1 MNLTKKFLRVI
12 AFVLFAVIALQL
24 PTFALPADYGLAN
37 ETEQSDVSSDG
48 SDPFGDGARI
58 IGEDESLRTEDTK
71 HFILS
76 NGTKIAARYEVPVHY
91 EVNGEWKDIDNT
103 LTLQDSVDADD
114 IKGFVNTASGV
125 RFKFASNSKSA
136 KLFRMKFDEYEV
148 SWGLASNNVNNVS
161 PVVAGKPSFEDLD
174 ENERAMALENL
185 SSVVRYA
192 NVFDGV
198 DIEYVVRG
206 NDVKENIVI
215 KEKQDSYSYK
225 FEIKTKKLTASL
237 EEDGS
242 VSLKNN
248 SGETVLVIPS
258 PFMYDA
264 NGDPSQEVSFDLV
277 KKNGNGKYELTVTA
291 DKTWVD
297 NAAFPVTVDPYLKT
311 ESNRSSFDTSWYTE
325 SKPDAHTET
334 YYFFAGKKD
343 GTRNRGYLKV
353 LTLPTLSS
361 SDVITSATLVMCQGG
376 SIFPTNTESKGVF
389 VYEAPTFSGTYPTWN
404 QLKDKPLGDALD
416 YNKRTIAKNTYISFN
431 ITRAVKNWYKDPTS
445 NNGLIFIGSNED
457 SSSDAYIRYWSEDN
471 GGEIY
476 RPSLVVSYLNCKG
489 LENYQSYHTSSA
501 ASAGTGYVNDFS
513 GALTFVHSDFAGSG
527 SRMPVSVSHIYNSAI
542 IGEDR
547 YYAQFYT
554 DEMQSGKGW
563 KLNVQEKIR
572 NITNAPKNQIDNSDA
587 TYVFTDEDGTEHYF
601 KLKSGEEA
609 KGNPRSY
616 VCETDPDLTLTR
628 EKKNSVTTF
637 TMVNDKTHYSKIFD
651 GDGYI
656 TAQNDNNGNS
666 ISYEYETYEHTEK
679 DKNGKDVTEDYH
691 YLTKVTDGADRIYT
705 FGYDDNHRVTSI
717 TDPAG
722 KTITYSYNENGELI
736 TITYPWS
743 KTSTFEYENGLLIK
757 ATDNER
763 NYSIIY
769 EYGKEADAR
778 KVVKVTEYGG
788 NTAGITLGITYNDNA
803 TTEFRTAGSD
813 DVYGTE
819 DDLLTTYGFDY
830 LGRCIV
836 AYTTDLDKN
845 NIYGVSSSTFQNSN
859 KVSTGNKITESASI
873 GVYTPNLISDPSFED
888 DESLG
893 GYADSGATVTVE
905 SSEYYFGARSRK
917 VVVPTATADTTGFG
931 FLNIAREKGKHTFS
945 VYVKLT
951 DITKSTDDKN
961 SGLAIKIETP
971 DGTVTEKVFRFE
983 SDNIG
988 EWQRLEFT
996 ADCTSIGLITATI
1009 GLKNASGTF
1018 YIDMA
1023 QLEKGDCATY
1033 PNAVING
1040 SFGSKLDGWTTSGSN
1055 VRKAS
1060 TLPGDYTGD
1069 PLPSVFGSG
1078 LRIDGDFITNSYAE
1092 QTIVVNDNI
1101 SDSFILS
1108 GWGKATSAQTLTA
1121 EQENTASS
1129 DNHNIVNKTGT
1140 RFMLKATVKYE
1151 DKKTSTGEPRTNRTY
1166 TVEIPFND
1174 QYTGWQ
1180 FVSKPLIVKTDDDF
1194 EVTKINTI
1202 TIAAV
1207 YANNLNTAYFDNIAL
1222 VRDVAYSY
1230 TYDSNGNVISTQ
1242 ALKEQKS
1249 TLEYSTSNDLTKQ
1262 NNASGF
1268 NYEYTYDSKHNML
1281 TATSEGKVKTTLE
1294 YDANGNP
1301 TSTVIS
1307 APPESNDNSKIYSS
1321 ATYTSDKNYTASLTD
1336 SRGNTVR
1343 YDVNLKT
1350 GITNSV
1356 TDANGA
1362 KTVYTYDNRDRL
1374 TKVSSAKEDGSSV
1387 RLREEEVSYT
1397 YENGRLSE
1405 ISVPMEWMS
1414 NVADTRKYSFVYD
1427 EFGNVLSTKFG
1438 TKTLMTNTYAPNNG
1452 KLTSSTYGNGT
1463 SINYVYDNL
1472 DRIVSLRY
1480 NNNEQTAF
1488 NYTYNRFGSVS
1499 AITDTASGI
1508 AKIYDY
1514 DTVGRLISARTEN
1527 GTNDVFRTHYTYD
1540 GLSRLDTLKY
1550 VYSTAAGTRY
1560 THEYSA
1566 TYGEDSRVNTF
1577 GLNGIFS
1584 ITPTFDGLGRQSS
1597 RVLKNGSGAQV
1608 EKEDYAFLAGAG
1620 GNNATTTL
1628 IGSATYYG
1636 AGMTGTQYSYEY
1648 DANNNLT
1655 AIKKN
1660 GATLHT
1666 YTYDS
1671 LGQLT
1676 SWYNAATDKTVRYG
1690 YYKGGNL
1697 KNIYDGEDTVS
1708 FVYNNGDGIA
1718 DRLMV
1723 YDGQLLSY
1731 DEIGNPLKF
1740 RDGISMTWKN
1750 GRQLATLTNGQ
1761 TSASYAYD
1769 ESGIRTKKTVNGV
1782 TTTFQLDGSKI
1793 VSENRNG
1800 TVQSYFYDE
1809 NGSVLGITYGGENYY
1824 FRKNFRNDVLAILNA
1839 SGEVVVEYSYNP
1851 WGNILAV
1858 TGSLASTLGA
1868 DNPFRYRGYYYDTE
1882 SCFYYLNSRYYD
1894 AKVCR
1899 FVNADDASTLT
1910 ATPTGLT
1917 DKNLY
1922 AYCDNNPIMRRDG
1935 DGEFWHI
1942 LVGAAVGALVSGIV
1956 KVVENVVT
1964 GEDWNKGLA
1973 KEMLTGAASGALAA
1987 TGASVAVMAVGSAAI
2002 SMAGNVADQIER
2014 NNGIENFDMGE
2025 MVYKGVVG
2033 GILGAVGGP
2042 GKGTKNLMRQ
2052 GIKSV
2057 TSTAKEF
2064 ANKGV
2069 AAGVKKIGKAAV
2081 YYVSQTKGFYKDLF
2095 RDARRS
2101 VIKSLAGD
2109 AAKDTLQRLLR
2120 EIYS

>member
-1 MNLTKKFLRVI
+1 MNLTKKFFRVI

-24 PTFALPADYGLAN
+24 PTFALPADYGLTN

-48 SDPFGDGARI
+48 TDPFGDGARI

-91 EVNGEWKDIDNT
+91 EVDGEWKDIDNS
-103 LTLQDSVDADD
+103 LTLQNSVDADD

-174 ENERAMALENL
+174 ENERATALENL

-192 NVFDGV
+192 DIFDGV

-248 SGETVLVIPS
+248 AGKTVLCIPA
-258 PFMYDA
+258 PYMYDA
-264 NGDPSQEVSFDLV
+264 NGEPSQNVSFELV
-277 KKNGNGKYELTVTA
+277 AKNGNGKYELTVTA

-628 EKKNSVTTF
+628 EKTNTVTTF

-788 NTAGITLGITYNDNA
+788 ETAGITLGITYNDNA

-996 ADCTSIGLITATI
+996 ADCTSIGLITAAI

-1033 PNAVING
+1033 PNAVTNG
-1040 SFGSKLDGWTTSGSN
+1040 AFISKSLGGWTFSDDSKVSISGGN
-1055 VRKAS
+1055 
-1060 TLPGDYTGD
+1060 
-1069 PLPSVFGSG
+1069 
-1078 LRIDGDFITNSYAE
+1078 LRINGDFITNSYAE
-1092 QTIVVNDNI
+1092 QTIVVNNNI

-1140 RFMLKATVKYE
+1140 RFMLKATVKYK

-1180 FVSKPLIVKTDDDF
+1180 FVSKPIIVKPDDGY

-1249 TLEYSTSNDLTKQ
+1249 KLEYNKSNDLITQ
-1262 NNASGF
+1262 NNASGY
-1268 NYEYTYDSKHNML
+1268 NYSYEYYDDHNLKSSTSESGIKTFITYD
-1281 TATSEGKVKTTLE
+1281 E
-1294 YDANGNP
+1294 NGNAINTKVSGTTDPDNIASP
-1301 TSTVIS
+1301 T
-1307 APPESNDNSKIYSS
+1307 NDVIYSS
-1321 ATYTSDKNYTASLTD
+1321 ATYSENGQYIISLTD
-1336 SRGNTVR
+1336 SRGKVTTRNINET
-1343 YDVNLKT
+1343 T
-1350 GITNSV
+1350 GVLNST
-1356 TDANGA
+1356 TDANGN
-1362 KTVYTYDNRDRL
+1362 T
-1374 TKVSSAKEDGSSV
+1374 
-1387 RLREEEVSYT
+1387 VSYEYDDRYRVT
-1397 YENGRLSE
+1397 RMYSGATDIIYEYMKGSLSKIKTKATNYAGTDYE
-1405 ISVPMEWMS
+1405 EYVNIYDAFGNKISVS
-1414 NVADTRKYSFVYD
+1414 V
-1427 EFGNVLSTKFG
+1427 GNITLSTNHF
-1438 TKTLMTNTYAPNNG
+1438 APNNG
-1452 KLTSSTYGNGT
+1452 KLTSSEYGNGVT
-1463 SINYVYDNL
+1463 VNYYYDHL
-1472 DRIVSLRY
+1472 DRVVKKCY
-1480 NNNEQTAF
+1480 NNNEDTAF
-1488 NYTYNRFGSVS
+1488 LYLYNGLGALSSV
-1499 AITDTASGI
+1499 TDTATQE
-1508 AKIYDY
+1508 KISYVY
-1514 DTVGRLISARTEN
+1514 DTVGRPSETRTEKGDNIFRVLYGYDELSRPNSLIYKYN
-1527 GTNDVFRTHYTYD
+1527 GAYTQKYSTSYIADNRITLFKLNNGQSDVF
-1540 GLSRLDTLKY
+1540 SIAPMFDT
-1550 VYSTAAGTRY
+1550 
-1560 THEYSA
+1560 
-1566 TYGEDSRVNTF
+1566 
-1577 GLNGIFS
+1577 
-1584 ITPTFDGLGRQSS
+1584 LGRQTS
-1597 RVLKNGSGAQV
+1597 RTLKNGSGAQV
-1608 EKEDYAFLAGAG
+1608 DKEVYSFLVGAG
-1620 GNNATTTL
+1620 GANASTSMVSSV
-1628 IGSATYYG
+1628 GYYG
-1636 AGMTGTQYSYEY
+1636 SDSTVDETY
-1648 DANNNLT
+1648 
-1655 AIKKN
+1655 
-1660 GATLHT
+1660 T
-1666 YTYDS
+1666 YTYDN
-1671 LGQLT
+1671 LG
-1676 SWYNAATDKTVRYG
+1676 NIKTVSKNGTQIAAYTYNSFNMLTGYTDADGNTYTYG
-1690 YYKGGNL
+1690 YSSG
-1697 KNIYDGEDTVS
+1697 KNISETGKYLLFYTDDVWLDRVTCITDDASGKVFGITYDGIGNT
-1708 FVYNNGDGIA
+1708 
-1718 DRLMV
+1718 
-1723 YDGQLLSY
+1723 LSY
-1731 DEIGNPLKF
+1731 
-1740 RDGISMTWKN
+1740 RDGMSFTWKN
-1750 GRQLATLTNGQ
+1750 GRQLATFTQGQ
-1761 TSASYAYD
+1761 TSASYDYN
-1769 ESGIRTKKTVNGV
+1769 ESGIRNKKTVNGV
-1782 TTTFQLDGSKI
+1782 TTTYQLAGSMI

-1800 TVQSYFYDE
+1800 NIIQYYYNE
-1809 NGSVLGITYGGENYY
+1809 AGSVIGLRYNGNDY
-1824 FRKNFRNDVLAILNA
+1824 FFRRNLQGDIIAILNTA
-1839 SGEVVVEYSYNP
+1839 GQTVVSYEYDP
-1851 WGNILAV
+1851 WGNILS
-1858 TGSLASTLGA
+1858 TSGSLASTLGVA
-1868 DNPFRYRGYYYDTE
+1868 NPFRYRGYYYDTE
-1882 SCFYYLNSRYYD
+1882 SGLYYLQTRYYD
-1894 AKVCR
+1894 AAVGR
-1899 FVNADDASTLT
+1899 FINADGYTSTGQGFL
-1910 ATPTGLT
+1910 G
-1917 DKNLY
+1917 NNMY
-1922 AYCDNNPIMRRDG
+1922 AYCLYNPISYTDP
-1935 DGEFWHI
+1935 
-1942 LVGAAVGALVSGIV
+1942 S
-1956 KVVENVVT
+1956 
-1964 GEDWNKGLA
+1964 
-1973 KEMLTGAASGALAA
+1973 
-1987 TGASVAVMAVGSAAI
+1987 
-2002 SMAGNVADQIER
+2002 GNVAKEQQIIRSDTEGMVITYQCYHINYKRPRILPIYGTYGNGKGNVYIVNLSAGNLKKYYLAPNDVVVRDLR
-2014 NNGIENFDMGE
+2014 NNLDSNGRHDPNMQVVDSYRIENQLEQAEIILYIILYNKRFPSSPKWSRSPTSMLDE
-2025 MVYKGVVG
+2025 WAAHNTAYKYS
-2033 GILGAVGGP
+2033 
-2042 GKGTKNLMRQ
+2042 Q
-2052 GIKSV
+2052 
-2057 TSTAKEF
+2057 
-2064 ANKGV
+2064 
-2069 AAGVKKIGKAAV
+2069 KIGFLSEYGDRA
-2081 YYVSQTKGFYKDLF
+2081 
-2095 RDARRS
+2095 RS
-2101 VIKSLAGD
+2101 VDFNNADEFLSYYDYFLPALDDIIS
-2109 AAKDTLQRLLR
+2109 RLTWW
-2120 EIYS
+2120 E

>member
-1 MNLTKKFLRVI
+1 MI

-114 IKGFVNTASGV
+114 IKGFVNTSSGV

-174 ENERAMALENL
+174 ENERATALENL

-192 NVFDGV
+192 DIFDGV

-264 NGDPSQEVSFDLV
+264 NGEPSQEVSFDLV

-297 NAAFPVTVDPYLKT
+297 NAAFPVTVDPYIKT

-325 SKPDAHTET
+325 SKPNAHTET
-334 YYFFAGKKD
+334 YSFVAGKKD

-416 YNKRTIAKNTYISFN
+416 YNKRTIANDTYISFN
-431 ITRAVKNWYKDPTS
+431 ITRAVKKWYKSPSS
-445 NNGLIFIGSNED
+445 NKGLIFIGSNEN
-457 SSSDAYIRYWSEDN
+457 SSSDAFIRYWSEDN
-471 GGEIY
+471 GGVAY

-489 LENYQSYHTSSA
+489 LENYQSYHTASA

-572 NITNAPKNQIDNSDA
+572 NITNAPEDQIDNSDA

-601 KLKSGEEA
+601 KLKSGESA
-609 KGNPRSY
+609 TGNPRSY

-628 EKKNSVTTF
+628 KKTNNVTTF

-656 TAQNDNNGNS
+656 TAQKDNNGNTVAYTYG
-666 ISYEYETYEHTEK
+666 SYNHTESGSTVVYK
-679 DKNGKDVTEDYH
+679 
-691 YLTKVTDGADRIYT
+691 YLTKVTDGAGREYT
-705 FGYDDNHRVTSI
+705 FGYDSKHRVTSI

-722 KTITYSYNENGELI
+722 KKITYSYNANGELI
-736 TITYPWS
+736 TITYPWN
-743 KTSTFEYENGLLIK
+743 KTSTFEYANGLLIK
-757 ATDNER
+757 ATDKER
-763 NYSIIY
+763 NYSVKY
-769 EYGKEADAR
+769 EYGTGADAR

-788 NTAGITLGITYNDNA
+788 ETAGITLGITYNDNA
-803 TTEFRTAGSD
+803 TTVFRTAGSD
-813 DVYGTE
+813 DVYGTA

-873 GVYTPNLISDPSFED
+873 GVYTPNLIADPSFED

-996 ADCTSIGLITATI
+996 ADCTSIGLITAAI

-1055 VRKAS
+1055 VKKAS

-1108 GWGKATSAQTLTA
+1108 GWGKATSAQTLTS

-1151 DKKTSTGEPRTNRTY
+1151 DKNTSTGAPRTNRTY

-1180 FVSKPLIVKTDDDF
+1180 FVSKPIIVKTDDDF

-1249 TLEYSTSNDLTKQ
+1249 KLEYNKSNDLITQ
-1262 NNASGF
+1262 NNASGY
-1268 NYEYTYDSKHNML
+1268 NYSYEYYDDHNLKSSTSESGIKTFITYD
-1281 TATSEGKVKTTLE
+1281 E
-1294 YDANGNP
+1294 NGNAINTKVSGTTDPDNIASP
-1301 TSTVIS
+1301 T
-1307 APPESNDNSKIYSS
+1307 NDVIYSS
-1321 ATYTSDKNYTASLTD
+1321 ATYSENGQYIISLTD
-1336 SRGNTVR
+1336 SRGKVTTRNINET
-1343 YDVNLKT
+1343 T
-1350 GITNSV
+1350 GVLNST
-1356 TDANGA
+1356 TDANGNTVSYEYDDRYRVTRMYSGA
-1362 KTVYTYDNRDRL
+1362 TDIIYEYMNGSLSKIKTKATNFSDTDYEEYVNTYDAFGN
-1374 TKVSSAKEDGSSV
+1374 K
-1387 RLREEEVSYT
+1387 
-1397 YENGRLSE
+1397 
-1405 ISVPMEWMS
+1405 ISVS
-1414 NVADTRKYSFVYD
+1414 V
-1427 EFGNVLSTKFG
+1427 GNITLSTNHF
-1438 TKTLMTNTYAPNNG
+1438 APNNG
-1452 KLTSSTYGNGT
+1452 KLTSSEYGNGVT
-1463 SINYVYDNL
+1463 VNYFYDHL
-1472 DRIVSLRY
+1472 DRVVKKCY
-1480 NNNEQTAF
+1480 NNNEDTAF
-1488 NYTYNRFGSVS
+1488 LYLYNGLGALSSV
-1499 AITDTASGI
+1499 TDTATQE
-1508 AKIYDY
+1508 KISYVY
-1514 DTVGRLISARTEN
+1514 DTVGRPSETRTEKGDNIFRVLYGYDEISRPNTLTYKYNNAYTQKYSTSYIADNRITLFKLNN
-1527 GTNDVFRTHYTYD
+1527 GQSDVF
-1540 GLSRLDTLKY
+1540 
-1550 VYSTAAGTRY
+1550 
-1560 THEYSA
+1560 
-1566 TYGEDSRVNTF
+1566 
-1577 GLNGIFS
+1577 S
-1584 ITPTFDGLGRQSS
+1584 IVPTFDTLGRQTS
-1597 RVLKNGSGAQV
+1597 RTLKNGSGAQV
-1608 EKEDYAFLAGAG
+1608 DKEMYSFVAGAG
-1620 GNNATTTL
+1620 GANASTSMVSSV
-1628 IGSATYYG
+1628 GYYG
-1636 AGMTGTQYSYEY
+1636 SDSTVDETY
-1648 DANNNLT
+1648 
-1655 AIKKN
+1655 
-1660 GATLHT
+1660 T
-1666 YTYDS
+1666 YTYDN
-1671 LGQLT
+1671 LG
-1676 SWYNAATDKTVRYG
+1676 NIKTVSKNGTQIAAYTYNSFNMLTGYTDADGNTYTYG
-1690 YYKGGNL
+1690 YSSG
-1697 KNIYDGEDTVS
+1697 KNISETGKYLLFYTDDVWLDRVTCITDDASGKVFGITYDGIGNT
-1708 FVYNNGDGIA
+1708 
-1718 DRLMV
+1718 
-1723 YDGQLLSY
+1723 LSY
-1731 DEIGNPLKF
+1731 
-1740 RDGISMTWKN
+1740 RDGISFTWKN
-1750 GRQLATLTNGQ
+1750 GRQLATFTQGQ
-1761 TSASYAYD
+1761 TSASYDYN
-1769 ESGIRTKKTVNGV
+1769 ESGIRNKKTVNGV
-1782 TTTFQLDGSKI
+1782 TTTFQLAGSMI

-1800 TVQSYFYDE
+1800 NIIQYYYNE
-1809 NGSVLGITYGGENYY
+1809 AGSVIGLRYNGNDY
-1824 FRKNFRNDVLAILNA
+1824 FFRRTVNGDIIAILNT
-1839 SGEVVVEYSYNP
+1839 SGEVVVTYEYDP
-1851 WGNILAV
+1851 WGNILS
-1858 TGSLASTLGA
+1858 TSGSLASTLGA
-1868 DNPFRYRGYYYDTE
+1868 DNPFRYRGYYYDNE
-1882 SCFYYLNSRYYD
+1882 SGLYYLQTRYYD
-1894 AKVCR
+1894 AAVGR
-1899 FVNADDASTLT
+1899 FINADGFTSTGQGFL
-1910 ATPTGLT
+1910 G
-1917 DKNLY
+1917 NNMY
-1922 AYCDNNPIMRRDG
+1922 AYCLNNPISYTDP
-1935 DGEFWHI
+1935 
-1942 LVGAAVGALVSGIV
+1942 S
-1956 KVVENVVT
+1956 
-1964 GEDWNKGLA
+1964 
-1973 KEMLTGAASGALAA
+1973 
-1987 TGASVAVMAVGSAAI
+1987 
-2002 SMAGNVADQIER
+2002 GNVAKEQQIIRSDTEGMVITYQCYHINYKRPRILPIYGTYGNGKGNVYIVNLSAGNLKKYYLAPNDVVVRDLR
-2014 NNGIENFDMGE
+2014 NNLDSNGRHDPNMQVVDSYRIENQLEQAEIILYIILYNKRFPSSPKWSRSPTSMLDE
-2025 MVYKGVVG
+2025 WAAHNTAYKYS
-2033 GILGAVGGP
+2033 
-2042 GKGTKNLMRQ
+2042 Q
-2052 GIKSV
+2052 
-2057 TSTAKEF
+2057 
-2064 ANKGV
+2064 
-2069 AAGVKKIGKAAV
+2069 KIGFLSEYGDRA
-2081 YYVSQTKGFYKDLF
+2081 
-2095 RDARRS
+2095 RS
-2101 VIKSLAGD
+2101 VDFNNADEFLSYYDYFLPALDDIIS
-2109 AAKDTLQRLLR
+2109 RLTWW
-2120 EIYS
+2120 E

>member
-1 MNLTKKFLRVI
+1 
-12 AFVLFAVIALQL
+12 
-24 PTFALPADYGLAN
+24 
-37 ETEQSDVSSDG
+37 
-48 SDPFGDGARI
+48 
-58 IGEDESLRTEDTK
+58 
-71 HFILS
+71 
-76 NGTKIAARYEVPVHY
+76 
-91 EVNGEWKDIDNT
+91 
-103 LTLQDSVDADD
+103 
-114 IKGFVNTASGV
+114 
-125 RFKFASNSKSA
+125 
-136 KLFRMKFDEYEV
+136 
-148 SWGLASNNVNNVS
+148 
-161 PVVAGKPSFEDLD
+161 
-174 ENERAMALENL
+174 
-185 SSVVRYA
+185 
-192 NVFDGV
+192 
-198 DIEYVVRG
+198 
-206 NDVKENIVI
+206 
-215 KEKQDSYSYK
+215 
-225 FEIKTKKLTASL
+225 
-237 EEDGS
+237 
-242 VSLKNN
+242 
-248 SGETVLVIPS
+248 
-258 PFMYDA
+258 
-264 NGDPSQEVSFDLV
+264 
-277 KKNGNGKYELTVTA
+277 
-291 DKTWVD
+291 
-297 NAAFPVTVDPYLKT
+297 
-311 ESNRSSFDTSWYTE
+311 
-325 SKPDAHTET
+325 
-334 YYFFAGKKD
+334 
-343 GTRNRGYLKV
+343 
-353 LTLPTLSS
+353 
-361 SDVITSATLVMCQGG
+361 MCQGG
-376 SIFPTNTESKGVF
+376 SVFPTNTDSKGVF
-389 VYEAPTFSGTYPTWN
+389 VYEAPTFSGTYPTWR
-404 QLKDKPLGDALD
+404 QLEGKSLGDALD
-416 YNKRTIAKNTYISFN
+416 YNKRTIANDTYISFN
-431 ITRAVKNWYKDPTS
+431 ITRAVKKWYKSPS
-445 NNGLIFIGSNED
+445 LNNGLIFVGSNEN
-457 SSSDAYIRYWSEDN
+457 SSSDAFIRYWSEDN
-471 GGEIY
+471 GGVAY

-489 LENYQSYHTSSA
+489 LENYQSYHTASA

-554 DEMQSGKGW
+554 DEMQSGNGW

-572 NITNAPKNQIDNSDA
+572 NITNAPEDQIDNSDA

-601 KLKSGEEA
+601 KLKSGESA
-609 KGNPRSY
+609 TGNPRSY

-628 EKKNSVTTF
+628 KKTNNVTTF

-656 TAQNDNNGNS
+656 TAQKDNNGNTVAYTYG
-666 ISYEYETYEHTEK
+666 SYNHTES
-679 DKNGKDVTEDYH
+679 GKTVVYK
-691 YLTKVTDGADRIYT
+691 YLTKVTDGAGRIYT

-722 KTITYSYNENGELI
+722 KTIAYSYNENGELT
-736 TITYPWS
+736 TITYPWN
-743 KTSTFEYENGLLIK
+743 KTSTFEYANGLLIK
-757 ATDNER
+757 ATDKER

-769 EYGKEADAR
+769 EYGTGADAR

-803 TTEFRTAGSD
+803 TTVFRTAGSD
-813 DVYGTE
+813 DVYGTA

-873 GVYTPNLISDPSFED
+873 GMYSPNLMLDPSFEETD
-888 DESLG
+888 ALG
-893 GYADSGATVTVE
+893 GYPDTGATVTVD
-905 SSEYYFGARSRK
+905 SSEHYIGERSRK
-917 VVVPTATADTTGFG
+917 VVVSEAKNETVGFG

-961 SGLAIKIETP
+961 SGLAITFEAP

-1023 QLEKGDCATY
+1023 QLEKGECATY
-1033 PNAVING
+1033 PNPVSNG
-1040 SFGSKLDGWTTSGSN
+1040 SFVNSDLSGWTASDAN
-1055 VRKAS
+1055 VSSYEKQ
-1060 TLPGDYTGD
+1060 
-1069 PLPSVFGSG
+1069 
-1078 LRIDGDFITNSYAE
+1078 LRIVGDFLKNSYAE
-1092 QTIVVNDNI
+1092 QTVVVNDNI

-1151 DKKTSTGEPRTNRTY
+1151 DKNTSTGAARTNRTY

-1180 FVSKPLIVKTDDDF
+1180 FVSKPIIVKPDNGY

-1230 TYDSNGNVISTQ
+1230 TYDENGNVISTQ

-1262 NNASGF
+1262 NNASGY

-1294 YDANGNP
+1294 YDNKGNP

-1307 APPESNDNSKIYSS
+1307 ASPESNDNSKIYSS

-1356 TDANGA
+1356 TDANGG

-1414 NVADTRKYSFVYD
+1414 NVSGTRKYSFVYD

-1566 TYGEDSRVNTF
+1566 TYGEDNRVNTF

-1620 GNNATTTL
+1620 GANATTTL
-1628 IGSATYYG
+1628 IDSVTYYG
-1636 AGMTGTQYSYEY
+1636 AGTTGTQYSYEY
-1648 DANNNLT
+1648 DKSGNLT
-1655 AIKKN
+1655 KIKK
-1660 GATLHT
+1660 GTATLHT

-1676 SWYNAATDKTVRYG
+1676 SWYNAATNETTVYE
-1690 YYKGGNL
+1690 YFKGGNIASITKGDEVREFL
-1697 KNIYDGEDTVS
+1697 YGINDQLTYYNEKFLTYDNV
-1708 FVYNNGDGIA
+1708 
-1718 DRLMV
+1718 
-1723 YDGQLLSY
+1723 
-1731 DEIGNPLKF
+1731 GNPLNY
-1740 RDGISMTWKN
+1740 RDLIRLTWKN
-1750 GRQLATLTNGQ
+1750 GRQMATFKLGDTL
-1761 TSASYAYD
+1761 ASYDYD
-1769 ESGIRTKKTVNGV
+1769 ENGIRTKKTVNGI

-1839 SGEVVVEYSYNP
+1839 SGEVVVEYSYDP

-1899 FVNADDASTLT
+1899 FVNADSQFSTGQ
-1910 ATPTGLT
+1910 GLIE
-1917 DKNLY
+1917 NNMY
-1922 AYCDNNPIMRRDG
+1922 AYCGNNPVNRFDST
-1935 DGEFWHI
+1935 GEAWWHWVVAAAVVVACAAAVVVTAGGAAAGI
-1942 LVGAAVGALVSGIV
+1942 AAVAAVGS
-1956 KVVENVVT
+1956 
-1964 GEDWNKGLA
+1964 
-1973 KEMLTGAASGALAA
+1973 GAAASTTASTVAAAAFIGSASALAA
-1987 TGASVAVMAVGSAAI
+1987 ETIAAAEQSETIEDFCDKGSWETVTTVATTAI
-2002 SMAGNVADQIER
+2002 FSGLDGYALSKSSSQ
-2014 NNGIENFDMGE
+2014 NN
-2025 MVYKGVVG
+2025 
-2033 GILGAVGGP
+2033 L
-2042 GKGTKNLMRQ
+2042 RS
-2052 GIKSV
+2052 KSK
-2057 TSTAKEF
+2057 KET
-2064 ANKGV
+2064 NKSPIS
-2069 AAGVKKIGKAAV
+2069 K
-2081 YYVSQTKGFYKDLF
+2081 S
-2095 RDARRS
+2095 DARRIQNAANRTKQTITVIGSHADGTAGPNSDWDYIMSGNSAQRHSAASS
-2101 VIKSLAGD
+2101 VPRGVWGGANNTGID
-2109 AAKDTLQRLLR
+2109 
-2120 EIYS
+2120 IYSSYKNGPNPVVLDPRRPHIIFRPQ

>member
-1 MNLTKKFLRVI
+1 MNSTKKFLRVI

-48 SDPFGDGARI
+48 TDPFGDGARI

-76 NGTKIAARYEVPVHY
+76 NGTRIAAQYEVPVHY
-91 EVNGEWKDIDNT
+91 KDNGEWKDIDNT

-114 IKGFVNTASGV
+114 IKGFVNTSSGV

-174 ENERAMALENL
+174 ENERATALENL

-192 NVFDGV
+192 DIFDGV

-376 SIFPTNTESKGVF
+376 SIFPTNTASKGVF

-628 EKKNSVTTF
+628 EKKNTVTTF

-757 ATDNER
+757 ATDKER

-788 NTAGITLGITYNDNA
+788 DTAGITLGITYNDNA

-813 DVYGTE
+813 DVYGTA

-996 ADCTSIGLITATI
+996 ADCTSIGLITAAI

-1055 VRKAS
+1055 VKKAS

-1108 GWGKATSAQTLTA
+1108 GWGKATSAQTLTT

-1151 DKKTSTGEPRTNRTY
+1151 DKKTSTGATRTNRTY

-1180 FVSKPLIVKTDDDF
+1180 FVSKPIIVKTDNGY

-1230 TYDSNGNVISTQ
+1230 TYDANGNVTSTQ

-1249 TLEYSTSNDLTKQ
+1249 KLEYNKSNDLITQ
-1262 NNASGF
+1262 NNASGY
-1268 NYEYTYDSKHNML
+1268 NYSYEYYDDHNLKSSISESGIKTFITYD
-1281 TATSEGKVKTTLE
+1281 E
-1294 YDANGNP
+1294 NGNAINTKISGTTDPDNIASP
-1301 TSTVIS
+1301 T
-1307 APPESNDNSKIYSS
+1307 NDVIYSS
-1321 ATYTSDKNYTASLTD
+1321 ATYSENGQYIISLTD
-1336 SRGNTVR
+1336 SRG
-1343 YDVNLKT
+1343 KT
-1350 GITNSV
+1350 TTRNIDQVTGVLQSV
-1356 TDANGA
+1356 TDANGNSIA
-1362 KTVYTYDNRDRL
+1362 YEYDNRYRVTRMSSGTTDIIYEYMNGAL
-1374 TKVSSAKEDGSSV
+1374 SKVKTYAENDNGTAY
-1387 RLREEEVSYT
+1387 EEYNHT
-1397 YENGRLSE
+1397 YD
-1405 ISVPMEWMS
+1405 V
-1414 NVADTRKYSFVYD
+1414 
-1427 EFGNVLSTKFG
+1427 FGNQLSVSVG
-1438 TKTLMTNTYAPNNG
+1438 NMPLSTNTYAPNNG
-1452 KLTSSTYGNGT
+1452 KLTSSTYGNGVT
-1463 SINYVYDNL
+1463 VNYFYDHL
-1472 DRIVSLRY
+1472 DRVVKKCY
-1480 NNNEQTAF
+1480 NNNEDTAF
-1488 NYTYNRFGSVS
+1488 FYLYNGLGALSSV
-1499 AITDTASGI
+1499 TDTATQE
-1508 AKIYDY
+1508 KISYVY
-1514 DTVGRLISARTEN
+1514 DTVGRPSETRTEKGDNIFRVLYGYDEISRPNTLTYKYNNAYTQKYSTSYIADNRITLFKLNN
-1527 GTNDVFRTHYTYD
+1527 GQSDVF
-1540 GLSRLDTLKY
+1540 
-1550 VYSTAAGTRY
+1550 
-1560 THEYSA
+1560 
-1566 TYGEDSRVNTF
+1566 
-1577 GLNGIFS
+1577 S
-1584 ITPTFDGLGRQSS
+1584 IVPTFDTLGRQTS
-1597 RVLKNGSGAQV
+1597 RTLKNGSGAQV
-1608 EKEDYAFLAGAG
+1608 DKEVYSFLAGAG
-1620 GNNATTTL
+1620 GNNASTSV
-1628 IGSATYYG
+1628 ISSVGYYG
-1636 AGMTGTQYSYEY
+1636 SDSTVDETY
-1648 DANNNLT
+1648 
-1655 AIKKN
+1655 
-1660 GATLHT
+1660 T
-1666 YTYDS
+1666 YTYDN
-1671 LGQLT
+1671 LG
-1676 SWYNAATDKTVRYG
+1676 NIKTVSKNGTQIAAYTYNSFNMLTGYTDADGNTYTYG
-1690 YYKGGNL
+1690 YSSG
-1697 KNIYDGEDTVS
+1697 KNISETGKYLLFYTDDVWLDRVTCITDDASGKVFGITYDGIGNT
-1708 FVYNNGDGIA
+1708 
-1718 DRLMV
+1718 
-1723 YDGQLLSY
+1723 LSY
-1731 DEIGNPLKF
+1731 
-1740 RDGISMTWKN
+1740 RDGISFTWKN
-1750 GRQLATLTNGQ
+1750 GRQLATFTQGQ
-1761 TSASYAYD
+1761 TSASYDYN
-1769 ESGIRTKKTVNGV
+1769 ESGIRNKKTVNGV
-1782 TTTFQLDGSKI
+1782 TTTFQLAGSMI

-1800 TVQSYFYDE
+1800 NIIQYYYNE
-1809 NGSVLGITYGGENYY
+1809 AGSVIGLRYNGNDY
-1824 FRKNFRNDVLAILNA
+1824 FFRRTVNGDIIAILNT
-1839 SGEVVVEYSYNP
+1839 SGEVVVTYEYDP
-1851 WGNILAV
+1851 WGNILS
-1858 TGSLASTLGA
+1858 TSGSMAATLGA

-1882 SCFYYLNSRYYD
+1882 SGLYYLQTRYYD
-1894 AKVCR
+1894 AAIGR
-1899 FVNADDASTLT
+1899 FINADGYTSTGQGFL
-1910 ATPTGLT
+1910 G
-1917 DKNLY
+1917 NNMY
-1922 AYCDNNPIMRRDG
+1922 AYCLYNPVSYSDPAGNASVRIIIPSETEGAVIFQKVCENPQRKVLEK
-1935 DGEFWHI
+1935 EFSDIYRNSTGSDYVFDEWKYDSITIEKGTYTITKSEAFWENVISGAI
-1942 LVGAAVGALVSGIV
+1942 LEAGGAVLSLMGAGALVIGGYTITTILGS
-1956 KVVENVVT
+1956 
-1964 GEDWNKGLA
+1964 A
-1973 KEMLTGAASGALAA
+1973 C
-1987 TGASVAVMAVGSAAI
+1987 ASVNSLPVGTYQTYTIKRYSHYYLKQE
-2002 SMAGNVADQIER
+2002 VA
-2014 NNGIENFDMGE
+2014 NYHGYK
-2025 MVYKGVVG
+2025 VYGDVPYYVVRTE
-2033 GILGAVGGP
+2033 
-2042 GKGTKNLMRQ
+2042 K
-2052 GIKSV
+2052 
-2057 TSTAKEF
+2057 
-2064 ANKGV
+2064 
-2069 AAGVKKIGKAAV
+2069 
-2081 YYVSQTKGFYKDLF
+2081 YYVSYGRIVDYE
-2095 RDARRS
+2095 
-2101 VIKSLAGD
+2101 
-2109 AAKDTLQRLLR
+2109 R
-2120 EIYS
+2120 ELYDSYIEYEYRNHP